1 MYSQTVLLGVI
12 ISLIYTE
19 ITGLSAGM
27 ILSGYLVLSLH
38 SPLRVIYTLVVAL
51 TAMGLC
57 RLMSRGMILY
67 GRRRFAVLILTA
79 AFLCA
84 AASALDLVPVSAIG
98 VVVPG
103 LLAREF
109 DRQGILNT
117 LLSLTVTTGLTA
129 LCLLLL
135 GQQLLI

>member
-1 MYSQTVLLGVI
+1 MYSQTILLGVI

-19 ITGLSAGM
+19 VTGLSAGL

-38 SPLRVIYTLVVAL
+38 SPLRILYTLTVAL

-79 AFLCA
+79 GFLCA
-84 AASALDLVPVSAIG
+84 GASSLDLVPVSTVG
-98 VVVPG
+98 VVLPG
-103 LLAREF
+103 LIAREF

-135 GQQLLI
+135 GEQLLI